1 MAAIAHVDELWF
13 ADGRHAT
20 ADGALQKEDASTRLP
35 LLPLQHLVVAVLVL
49 ASGLSSAMQT
59 SNELVEMKAF
69 GFQSK
74 IAKTIG
80 ASQNTYCFSNCL
92 FLLPLVSVTCWS
104 LGMNL
109 SNRLYSSSVRSASSG
124 FMVVIFI
131 VILAN
136 RSTVQ
141 VESKVWKIVN

>member
-59 SNELVEMKAF
+59 SDQLVEMKAF
-69 GFQSK
+69 GFQSNSQKRLAKEK
-74 IAKTIG
+74 ILT
-80 ASQNTYCFSNCL
+80 ASAT
-92 FLLPLVSVTCWS
+92 V
-104 LGMNL
+104 
-109 SNRLYSSSVRSASSG
+109 SSSC
-124 FMVVIFI
+124 
-131 VILAN
+131 L
-136 RSTVQ
+136 
-141 VESKVWKIVN
+141 W